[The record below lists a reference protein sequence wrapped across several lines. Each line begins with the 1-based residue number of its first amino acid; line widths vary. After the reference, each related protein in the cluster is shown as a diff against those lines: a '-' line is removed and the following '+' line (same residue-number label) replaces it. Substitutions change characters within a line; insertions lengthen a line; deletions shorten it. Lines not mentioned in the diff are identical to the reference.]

1 MEDFK
6 IPIIKSEEDAKK
18 KAKEC
23 LVKLFDDK
31 MLTIDNIKSLINDFH
46 KIANQ
51 SSIEV
56 FNKIEH
62 NINELDSSLKSIDQI
77 ISNMQET
84 SVKQK
89 KFFQSWKKITSPLNE
104 YGEDL
109 EKLMLAKKNV
119 SLMFNNLEM
128 YVKVQD
134 EVKELRRL
142 LKEDKFTNLTLV
154 YKKIRYFEY
163 IRIALIEKLKKETRS
178 EKLNNLADHLLCVQE
193 FSNEFFEEFWGYFRD
208 AHIYCKTKPEFI
220 VKCVRIIEEDQN
232 FLNNIKKI
240 FKTYHTPEEKYR
252 GIKESSMSNRK
263 SKMRDTMMLPEEQ
276 EEETL
281 PQVLLDKLPFLIK
294 EEFDKKFDEK
304 KEREETLNET
314 LELVKELHVI
324 YTKVVPCFP
333 PHYDIFNVYKN
344 AYLENIQIKLKPFL
358 NQEELEKSPGL
369 LIPIAHWL
377 AEFGDGLKNVGIDIN
392 ETELAADITYYMHFF
407 FEHINQV
414 LEENLN
420 TVLKKDT
427 QDKNKLKSAK
437 NIDLGNIQSYYATDV
452 YNAITQVIDLLSGD
466 FKGQL
471 LFQIIN
477 QICGKIETLIKASDE
492 NIKKSEH
499 LIVTCVYV
507 SDANKCLEQFPKF
520 KKKIKGLLTKDLYK
534 HIKLTYINSSPSI
547 LSLYNNNIRNGCQKI
562 VELMFRE
569 IESKTLNK
577 MFTSEWNDEVLE
589 DIFGTFGEYFNK
601 GFVKI
606 LKSQNNLLI
615 LVRCFIDSFM
625 WYYVEEIIH
634 SIRSLSRKSLVNSKD
649 SALVNYQIKYLTLN
663 ESELVYKKKK
673 KKEKKDKN
681 NDKDKDKENDGEFEA
696 IDLKNLDNKEDP
708 KNVDE
713 FKKYIFPVKKFKDE
727 DKTIK
732 SQEVIS
738 RIVRDK
744 EIFSDFLY
752 GFSDETTSPF
762 SSQFS
767 ETLGSNYIS
776 NFENKFESIINVT
789 RCKSQNEI
797 KEKIIQLKEFYYGND
812 GKALSEALLY
822 IREDAENITKQD
834 MKSYFLSCFDP
845 K

>member
-6 IPIIKSEEDAKK
+6 IPLLKNEEDAHK

-46 KIANQ
+46 KVANQ

-62 NINELDSSLKSIDQI
+62 NITELDSSLKSIDQI

-84 SVKQK
+84 STKHK
-89 KFFQSWKKITSPLNE
+89 KFFSSWKKITMPLNE

-134 EVKELRRL
+134 EIKEMKRL
-142 LKEDKFTNLTLV
+142 MEEDKYSNLTLV

-163 IRIALIEKLKKETRS
+163 IRIALIEKLKKEARS
-178 EKLNNLADHLLCVQE
+178 EKLNNLAEHLLCVQQ
-193 FSNEFFEEFWGYFRD
+193 FSNEFFDEFWSYFKD
-208 AHIYCKTKPEFI
+208 AHIICQTRPEFI
-220 VKCVRIIEEDQN
+220 VKCVRLIEEDKGY
-232 FLNNIKKI
+232 LNNIKKI
-240 FKTYHTPEEKYR
+240 FKTYNEPDQKYR
-252 GIKESSMSNRK
+252 GINESLMIKGKKEKVRE
-263 SKMRDTMMLPEEQ
+263 TMMV
-276 EEETL
+276 EEEEEENL
-281 PQVLLDKLPFLIK
+281 PQTLLDKLPFLIK
-294 EEFDKKFDEK
+294 EDFNARFQAKKD
-304 KEREETLNET
+304 REETLEET
-314 LELVKELHVI
+314 LKIVDELYII

-333 PHYDIFNVYKN
+333 PHYDIFNVYKK
-344 AYLENIQIKLKPFL
+344 AYLENIQLQLKQYL
-358 NQEELEKSPGL
+358 NQDELENSPGL

-377 AEFGDGLKNVGIDIN
+377 SQFGDGLKKVGVDIY
-392 ETELAADITYYMHFF
+392 ETELAADITYYMHYFY
-407 FEHINQV
+407 EHVNEV
-414 LEENLN
+414 LDSNLN
-420 TVLKKDT
+420 TVLKKDA

-452 YNAITQVIDLLSGD
+452 YNAITNVIDLLCGD

-477 QICGKIETLIKASDE
+477 QIFSKLEQLIKASDE
-492 NIKKSEH
+492 NIKKSEN
-499 LIVTCVYV
+499 LIVACVYV
-507 SDANKCLEQFPKF
+507 NDANKCLEQFPKF
-520 KKKIKGLLTKDLYK
+520 KKKIKGLLPKDLYK
-534 HIKLTYINSSPSI
+534 HVKMSYINSTPGV
-547 LSLYNNNIRNGCQKI
+547 LSMYNQNIRNGCQKI
-562 VELMFRE
+562 IEVMIKE

-589 DIFGTFGEYFNK
+589 DIFGTFKEYFNK

-615 LVRCFIDSFM
+615 LVRSFIDCFV

-634 SIRSLSRKSLVNSKD
+634 SVRSLNRKILVTFKD
-649 SALVNYQIKYLTLN
+649 SALVNYQFKYLTMN
-663 ESELVYKKKK
+663 ESELVYKRKKTK
-673 KKEKKDKN
+673 DKEKKEEENAIVDINKIEKDN
-681 NDKDKDKENDGEFEA
+681 NEEKGP
-696 IDLKNLDNKEDP
+696 IQ
-708 KNVDE
+708 E

-732 SQEVIS
+732 SKEVIA
-738 RIVRDK
+738 RMMRDK

-762 SSQFS
+762 SNKFS
-767 ETLGSNYIS
+767 ETLGSNYIK
-776 NFENKFESIINVT
+776 NFENKFDIMINVT
-789 RCKSQNEI
+789 KCKNQNDI
-797 KEKIIQLKEFYYGND
+797 KEKIIQLKEYYYGND

-822 IREDAENITKQD
+822 IREDWENVTKQD

>member
-6 IPIIKSEEDAKK
+6 IPLLKNEEDAHK

-46 KIANQ
+46 KVANQ

-62 NINELDSSLKSIDQI
+62 NITELDSSLKSIDQI

-84 SVKQK
+84 STKHK
-89 KFFQSWKKITSPLNE
+89 KFFSSWKKITMPLNE

-134 EVKELRRL
+134 EIKEMRRL
-142 LKEDKFTNLTLV
+142 MQEDKYSNLTLV

-163 IRIALIEKLKKETRS
+163 IRIALIEKLKKEARS
-178 EKLNNLADHLLCVQE
+178 EKLNNLAEHLLCVQQ
-193 FSNEFFEEFWGYFRD
+193 FSNEFFDEFWSYFKD
-208 AHIYCKTKPEFI
+208 AHIICQTRPEFI
-220 VKCVRIIEEDQN
+220 VKCVRLIEEDKGY
-232 FLNNIKKI
+232 LNNIKKI
-240 FKTYHTPEEKYR
+240 FKTYNEPDQKYR
-252 GIKESSMSNRK
+252 GINESLMIKGKKEKVRE
-263 SKMRDTMMLPEEQ
+263 TMTV
-276 EEETL
+276 EEEEEENL
-281 PQVLLDKLPFLIK
+281 PQTLLDKLPFLIK
-294 EEFDKKFDEK
+294 EDFNARFQAKKD
-304 KEREETLNET
+304 REETLEET
-314 LELVKELHVI
+314 LKIVDELYII

-333 PHYDIFNVYKN
+333 QHYDIFNVYKK
-344 AYLENIQIKLKPFL
+344 AYLENIQLQLKQYL
-358 NQEELEKSPGL
+358 NQDELENSPGL

-377 AEFGDGLKNVGIDIN
+377 SQFGDGLKKVGVDIY
-392 ETELAADITYYMHFF
+392 ETELAADITYYMHYFY
-407 FEHINQV
+407 EHVNEV
-414 LEENLN
+414 LDSNLN
-420 TVLKKDT
+420 TVLKKDA

-452 YNAITQVIDLLSGD
+452 YNAITNVIDLLCGD

-477 QICGKIETLIKASDE
+477 QIFSKLEQLIKASDE
-492 NIKKSEH
+492 NIKKSEN
-499 LIVTCVYV
+499 LIVACVYV
-507 SDANKCLEQFPKF
+507 NDANKCLEQFPKF
-520 KKKIKGLLTKDLYK
+520 KKKIKSLLPKDLYK
-534 HIKLTYINSSPSI
+534 HVKMSYINSNPGV
-547 LSLYNNNIRNGCQKI
+547 LSMYNANIRNGCQKI
-562 VELMFRE
+562 IEVMIKE

-589 DIFGTFGEYFNK
+589 DIFGTFKEYFNK

-615 LVRCFIDSFM
+615 LVRSFIDCFV

-634 SIRSLSRKSLVNSKD
+634 SVRSLNRKILVTFKD
-649 SALVNYQIKYLTLN
+649 SALVNYQFKYLTMN
-663 ESELVYKKKK
+663 ESELVYKRKKTK
-673 KKEKKDKN
+673 DKEKKEEENAIVDINKIEKDN
-681 NDKDKDKENDGEFEA
+681 NEEKGP
-696 IDLKNLDNKEDP
+696 IQ
-708 KNVDE
+708 E

-732 SQEVIS
+732 SKEVIA
-738 RIVRDK
+738 RMMRDK

-762 SSQFS
+762 SNKFS
-767 ETLGSNYIS
+767 ETLGSNYIK
-776 NFENKFESIINVT
+776 NFENKFDIMINVT
-789 RCKSQNEI
+789 KCKNQNDI
-797 KEKIIQLKEFYYGND
+797 KEKIIQLKEYYYGSD

-822 IREDAENITKQD
+822 IREDWENVTKQD

>member
-6 IPIIKSEEDAKK
+6 IPLLKNEEDAHK

-46 KIANQ
+46 KVANQ

-62 NINELDSSLKSIDQI
+62 NITELDSSLKSIDQI

-84 SVKQK
+84 STKHK
-89 KFFQSWKKITSPLNE
+89 KFFSSWKKITMPLNE

-134 EVKELRRL
+134 EIKEMKRL
-142 LKEDKFTNLTLV
+142 MEEDKYSNLTLV

-163 IRIALIEKLKKETRS
+163 IRIALIEKLKKEARS
-178 EKLNNLADHLLCVQE
+178 EKLNNLAEHLLCVQQ
-193 FSNEFFEEFWGYFRD
+193 FSNEFFDEFWSYFKD
-208 AHIYCKTKPEFI
+208 AHIICQTRPEFI
-220 VKCVRIIEEDQN
+220 VKCVRLIEEDKGY
-232 FLNNIKKI
+232 LNNIKKI
-240 FKTYHTPEEKYR
+240 FKTYNEPDQKYR
-252 GIKESSMSNRK
+252 GINESLMIKGKKEKVRE
-263 SKMRDTMMLPEEQ
+263 TMMV
-276 EEETL
+276 EEEEEENL
-281 PQVLLDKLPFLIK
+281 PQTLLDKLPFLIK
-294 EEFDKKFDEK
+294 EDFNARFQAKKD
-304 KEREETLNET
+304 REETLEET
-314 LELVKELHVI
+314 LKIVDELYII

-333 PHYDIFNVYKN
+333 PHYDIFNVYKK
-344 AYLENIQIKLKPFL
+344 AYLENIQLQLKQYL
-358 NQEELEKSPGL
+358 NQDELENSPGL

-377 AEFGDGLKNVGIDIN
+377 SQFGDGLKKIGVDIY
-392 ETELAADITYYMHFF
+392 ETELAADITYYMHYFY
-407 FEHINQV
+407 EHVNEV
-414 LEENLN
+414 LDSNLN
-420 TVLKKDT
+420 TVLKKDA

-452 YNAITQVIDLLSGD
+452 YNAITNVIDLLCGD

-477 QICGKIETLIKASDE
+477 QIFSKLEQLIKASDE
-492 NIKKSEH
+492 NIKKSEN
-499 LIVTCVYV
+499 LIVACVYV
-507 SDANKCLEQFPKF
+507 NDANKCLEQFPKF
-520 KKKIKGLLTKDLYK
+520 KKKIKGLLPKDLYK
-534 HIKLTYINSSPSI
+534 HVKMSYINSTPGV
-547 LSLYNNNIRNGCQKI
+547 LSMYNQNIRNGCQKI
-562 VELMFRE
+562 IEVMIKE

-589 DIFGTFGEYFNK
+589 DIFGTFKEYFNK

-615 LVRCFIDSFM
+615 LVRSFIDCFV

-634 SIRSLSRKSLVNSKD
+634 SVRSLNRKILVTFKD
-649 SALVNYQIKYLTLN
+649 SALVNYQFKYLTMN
-663 ESELVYKKKK
+663 ESELVYKRKKTK
-673 KKEKKDKN
+673 DKEKKEEENAIVDINKIEKDN
-681 NDKDKDKENDGEFEA
+681 NEEKGP
-696 IDLKNLDNKEDP
+696 IQ
-708 KNVDE
+708 E

-732 SQEVIS
+732 SKEVIA
-738 RIVRDK
+738 RMMRDK

-762 SSQFS
+762 SNKFS
-767 ETLGSNYIS
+767 ETLGSNYIK
-776 NFENKFESIINVT
+776 NFENKFDIMINVT
-789 RCKSQNEI
+789 KCKNQNDI
-797 KEKIIQLKEFYYGND
+797 KEKIIQLKEYYYGSD

-822 IREDAENITKQD
+822 IREDWENVTKQD

>member
-6 IPIIKSEEDAKK
+6 IPVLKNEEDAHK

-46 KIANQ
+46 KVANQ

-62 NINELDSSLKSIDQI
+62 NIHELDSSLKSIDQI

-84 SVKQK
+84 SIKQK

-142 LKEDKFTNLTLV
+142 LKEDKYTNLTLV

-193 FSNEFFEEFWGYFRD
+193 FSNEFFEEFWGYFKD
-208 AHIYCKTKPEFI
+208 AHIICKTKPEFI
-220 VKCVRIIEEDQN
+220 VKCVRLIEEDKN
-232 FLNNIKKI
+232 YLNNIKKI
-240 FKTYHTPEEKYR
+240 FKTYHSPDEKFR
-252 GIKESSMSNRK
+252 GINESLMNRK
-263 SKMRDTMMLPEEQ
+263 SKMKDTMMMPEEE

-281 PQVLLDKLPFLIK
+281 PQVLIDKLPFLIR
-294 EEFDKKFDEK
+294 EDFDKRFADK
-304 KEREETLNET
+304 KEREDILNET
-314 LELVKELHVI
+314 LNLVKELHVI

-333 PHYDIFNVYKN
+333 PHYDIFNIYKKS
-344 AYLENIQIKLKPFL
+344 YLENIQLKLKPFL
-358 NQEELEKSPGL
+358 NQEELENSPGL

-377 AEFGDGLKNVGIDIN
+377 SEFGDGLKNVGIDIN

-407 FEHINQV
+407 FEHVNQV
-414 LEENLN
+414 LDSNLN
-420 TVLKKDT
+420 AVLKKDA
-427 QDKNKLKSAK
+427 QDKKKLMSAK
-437 NIDLGNIQSYYATDV
+437 NLDLGNIQSYYATDV
-452 YNAITQVIDLLSGD
+452 YNSLSQVIDLLSGD

-477 QICGKIETLIKASDE
+477 QICRKIETLIKATEE
-492 NIKKSEH
+492 NVKKSEN
-499 LIVTCVYV
+499 LIVACVYV

-520 KKKIKGLLTKDLYK
+520 KKKIKGLLPKDLYK
-534 HIKLTYINSSPSI
+534 HIKLTFISSSPSI
-547 LSLYNNNIRNGCQKI
+547 LSLYNSNIRNGCQKI
-562 VELMFRE
+562 VELMFKE

-577 MFTSEWNDEVLE
+577 MFTSEWTDDILE
-589 DIFGTFGEYFNK
+589 EIFGTFKEYFNK

-615 LVRCFIDSFM
+615 LVRCFIESFM
-625 WYYVEEIIH
+625 WYYIEEIIH
-634 SIRSLSRKSLVNSKD
+634 SIRSLFRKNLSNSKD
-649 SALVNYQIKYLTLN
+649 SALAMYEIKYLSLN
-663 ESELVYKKKK
+663 ESELKYKKKK
-673 KKEKKDKN
+673 DKGKDEKEAVEDFGIIDIKKL
-681 NDKDKDKENDGEFEA
+681 DKEN
-696 IDLKNLDNKEDP
+696 KEDS
-708 KNVDE
+708 KNPLK
-713 FKKYIFPVKKFKDE
+713 FKKYVYPVKKFDKK
-727 DKTIK
+727 DKTFK
-732 SQEVIS
+732 SKESIE

-752 GFSDETTSPF
+752 EFSDETTSPF

-776 NFENKFESIINVT
+776 NFEHKFEAIINVT
-789 RCKSQNEI
+789 RCQSQNEI
-797 KEKIIQLKEFYYGND
+797 KEKIIQLKEYYYGND
-812 GKALSEALLY
+812 GKALAEALLY
-822 IREDAENITKQD
+822 IREDMENFTKQD
-834 MKSYFLSCFDP
+834 MKTYFLSCFDP

>member
-6 IPIIKSEEDAKK
+6 IPVLKNEEDAHK

-46 KIANQ
+46 KVANQ

-84 SVKQK
+84 SNKQK
-89 KFFQSWKKITSPLNE
+89 KFFQSWKKITTPLNE

-109 EKLMLAKKNV
+109 EKLMIAKKNV

-142 LKEDKFTNLTLV
+142 LKEDKYTNLTLV

-193 FSNEFFEEFWGYFRD
+193 FSNEFFEEFWGYFKD
-208 AHIYCKTKPEFI
+208 AHIICKTKPEFI
-220 VKCVRIIEEDQN
+220 VKCVRLIEEDKN
-232 FLNNIKKI
+232 YLNNIKKI
-240 FKTYHTPEEKYR
+240 FKTYHTPDEKYR
-252 GIKESSMSNRK
+252 GIQESARY
-263 SKMRDTMMLPEEQ
+263 SKMRETMMPEEE

-281 PQVLLDKLPFLIK
+281 PQVLLDKLPLLIK
-294 EEFDKKFDEK
+294 EDFEARFNDK
-304 KEREETLNET
+304 KEREEILNET
-314 LELVKELHVI
+314 LNLVKELHTI

-333 PHYDIFNVYKN
+333 PHYDIFNVYKK
-344 AYLENIQIKLKPFL
+344 AYLENIQIKIKPFL

-377 AEFGDGLKNVGIDIN
+377 SEFGDGLKNVGIDIN

-414 LEENLN
+414 LDSNLN
-420 TVLKKDT
+420 AVLKKDAH
-427 QDKNKLKSAK
+427 DKNKLKSAK

-452 YNAITQVIDLLSGD
+452 YNSIIQVIDLLSGD

-477 QICGKIETLIKASDE
+477 QVCGKIESLIKATEE
-492 NIKKSEH
+492 NVKKSEN
-499 LIVTCVYV
+499 LIVACVYV

-520 KKKIKGLLTKDLYK
+520 KKKIKGLLPKDLYK
-534 HIKLTYINSSPSI
+534 HIKLTYISSSPSI
-547 LSLYNNNIRNGCQKI
+547 LSMYNSNIRNGCQKI
-562 VELMFRE
+562 IELMFNE

-589 DIFGTFGEYFNK
+589 DIFGTFKEYFNK

-615 LVRCFIDSFM
+615 LVRCFIESFM

-634 SIRSLSRKSLVNSKD
+634 SIRSLFRKTLSSTKD
-649 SALVNYQIKYLTLN
+649 SALAAYQIKYLFMD
-663 ESELVYKKKK
+663 ESELKYKKKK
-673 KKEKKDKN
+673 KKEKDE
-681 NDKDKDKENDGEFEA
+681 KEDAGDFE
-696 IDLKNLDNKEDP
+696 IVDIKNLDKEKEDP
-708 KNVDE
+708 KKADK
-713 FKKYIFPVKKFKDE
+713 FKKYVYPVKKFNKQ
-727 DKTIK
+727 DKTFN
-732 SQEVIS
+732 SQAVIS
-738 RIVRDK
+738 RMVRDK

-752 GFSDETTSPF
+752 EFSDETTSPF

-767 ETLGSNYIS
+767 ETLGTNYIS
-776 NFENKFESIINVT
+776 NFENKFEAVINVT

-812 GKALSEALLY
+812 GKALAEALLY
-822 IREDAENITKQD
+822 IREDMENVTKQD
-834 MKSYFLSCFDP
+834 MKTYFLSCFDP

>member
-6 IPIIKSEEDAKK
+6 IPLLKNEEDAHK

-46 KIANQ
+46 KVANQ

-62 NINELDSSLKSIDQI
+62 NITELDSSLKSIDQI

-84 SVKQK
+84 STKHK
-89 KFFQSWKKITSPLNE
+89 KFFSSWKKITMPLNE

-134 EVKELRRL
+134 EIKEMKRL
-142 LKEDKFTNLTLV
+142 MEEDKYSNLTLV

-163 IRIALIEKLKKETRS
+163 IRIALIEKLKKEARS
-178 EKLNNLADHLLCVQE
+178 EKLNNLAEHLLCVQQ
-193 FSNEFFEEFWGYFRD
+193 FSNEFFDEFWSYFKD
-208 AHIYCKTKPEFI
+208 AHIICQTRPEFI
-220 VKCVRIIEEDQN
+220 VKCVRLIEEDKGY
-232 FLNNIKKI
+232 LNNIKKI
-240 FKTYHTPEEKYR
+240 FKTYNEPDQKYR
-252 GIKESSMSNRK
+252 GINESLMIKGKKEKVRE
-263 SKMRDTMMLPEEQ
+263 TMMV
-276 EEETL
+276 EEEEEENL
-281 PQVLLDKLPFLIK
+281 PQTLLDKLPFLIK
-294 EEFDKKFDEK
+294 EDFNARFQAKKD
-304 KEREETLNET
+304 REETLEET
-314 LELVKELHVI
+314 LKIVDELYII

-333 PHYDIFNVYKN
+333 PHYDIFNVYKK
-344 AYLENIQIKLKPFL
+344 AYLENIQLQLKQYL
-358 NQEELEKSPGL
+358 NQDELENSPGL

-377 AEFGDGLKNVGIDIN
+377 SQFGDGLKKVGVDIY
-392 ETELAADITYYMHFF
+392 ETELAADITYYMHYFY
-407 FEHINQV
+407 EHVNEV
-414 LEENLN
+414 LDSNLN
-420 TVLKKDT
+420 TVLKKDA

-452 YNAITQVIDLLSGD
+452 YNAITNVIDLLCGD

-477 QICGKIETLIKASDE
+477 QIFSKLEQLIKASDE
-492 NIKKSEH
+492 NIKKSEN
-499 LIVTCVYV
+499 LIVACVYV
-507 SDANKCLEQFPKF
+507 NDANKCLEQFPKF
-520 KKKIKGLLTKDLYK
+520 KKKIKGLLPKDLYK
-534 HIKLTYINSSPSI
+534 HVKMSYINSTPGV
-547 LSLYNNNIRNGCQKI
+547 LSMYNQNIRNGCQKI
-562 VELMFRE
+562 IEVMIKE

-577 MFTSEWNDEVLE
+577 MFTSEWNDDVLE
-589 DIFGTFGEYFNK
+589 DIFGTFKEYFNK

-615 LVRCFIDSFM
+615 LVRSFIDCFV

-634 SIRSLSRKSLVNSKD
+634 SVRSLNRKILVAFKD
-649 SALVNYQIKYLTLN
+649 SALVNYQFKYLTMN
-663 ESELVYKKKK
+663 ESELVYKRKKTK
-673 KKEKKDKN
+673 DKEKKEEENAIVDINKIEKDN
-681 NDKDKDKENDGEFEA
+681 NEEKGP
-696 IDLKNLDNKEDP
+696 IQ
-708 KNVDE
+708 E

-732 SQEVIS
+732 SKEVIA
-738 RIVRDK
+738 RMMRDK

-762 SSQFS
+762 SNKFS
-767 ETLGSNYIS
+767 ETLGSNYIK
-776 NFENKFESIINVT
+776 NFENKFDIMINVT
-789 RCKSQNEI
+789 KCKNQNDI
-797 KEKIIQLKEFYYGND
+797 KEKIIQLKEYYYGSD

-822 IREDAENITKQD
+822 IREDWENVTKQD

>member
-6 IPIIKSEEDAKK
+6 IPILKNEEDAHK

-62 NINELDSSLKSIDQI
+62 NITELDTSLKSIDQI

-84 SVKQK
+84 STKHK
-89 KFFQSWKKITSPLNE
+89 KFFTSWKKITTPLNE
-104 YGEDL
+104 YGEGL

-128 YVKVQD
+128 YVRVQD
-134 EVKELRRL
+134 EIKEMRRL
-142 LKEDKFTNLTLV
+142 MEEDKYSNLTLV

-163 IRIALIEKLKKETRS
+163 IRIALILKLKKEARS
-178 EKLNNLADHLLCVQE
+178 EKLNNLAEHLLCVQQ
-193 FSNEFFEEFWGYFRD
+193 FSNEFFEEFWNYFKD
-208 AHIYCKTKPEFI
+208 AHIICQTKPEFI
-220 VKCVRIIEEDQN
+220 VKCVRLIEEDKGY
-232 FLNNIKKI
+232 LKSIKKI
-240 FKTYHTPEEKYR
+240 FKTYNEPDSKFR
-252 GIKESSMSNRK
+252 GINESLIISERK
-263 SKMRDTMMLPEEQ
+263 SKMRDTLMI
-276 EEETL
+276 EEEEEENL
-281 PQVLLDKLPFLIK
+281 PQSLLDKLPYLIK
-294 EEFDKKFDEK
+294 EDFNKRFADKKD
-304 KEREETLNET
+304 REETLEET
-314 LELVKELHVI
+314 LNIVNELYII

-333 PHYDIFNVYKN
+333 PHYDIFNVYKK
-344 AYLENIQIKLKPFL
+344 AYLENIQLILKQYL
-358 NQEELEKSPGL
+358 NQEELENSPGL

-377 AEFGDGLKNVGIDIN
+377 SQFGEGLKKVGIDIY

-407 FEHINQV
+407 FEHVNEV
-414 LEENLN
+414 LDSNLN
-420 TVLKKDT
+420 TVLKKDA
-427 QDKNKLKSAK
+427 QDKNKLKTAK

-452 YNAITQVIDLLSGD
+452 YNAITNVIDLLSGD

-471 LFQIIN
+471 LFQIVN
-477 QICGKIETLIKASDE
+477 QIFSKLEQLIKASDE
-492 NIKKSEH
+492 NIKKSEN
-499 LIVTCVYV
+499 LIVACVYV
-507 SDANKCLEQFPKF
+507 NDANKCLEQLPKF
-520 KKKIKGLLTKDLYK
+520 KKKIKSLLPKDLYK
-534 HIKLTYINSSPSI
+534 HVKLSYINSNPGV
-547 LSLYNNNIRNGCQKI
+547 LSMYNTNIRNGCQKI
-562 VELMFRE
+562 IELMIKE

-577 MFTSEWNDEVLE
+577 MFTSEWTDEVLE
-589 DIFGTFGEYFNK
+589 DIFGTFKEYFNK

-615 LVRCFIDSFM
+615 LVRSFIDSFV

-634 SIRSLSRKSLVNSKD
+634 SVRTLNRKILITFKD
-649 SALVNYQIKYLTLN
+649 SALVNYQFKYLTMN

-673 KKEKKDKN
+673 KGKEEKKEENEIIDINKV
-681 NDKDKDKENDGEFEA
+681 DKENNEE
-696 IDLKNLDNKEDP
+696 KNAP
-708 KNVDE
+708 IQE

-732 SQEVIS
+732 SKEVIA
-738 RIVRDK
+738 RMMRDK

-752 GFSDETTSPF
+752 SFSDETTAPF
-762 SSQFS
+762 SNKFS
-767 ETLGSNYIS
+767 ETLGANYIK
-776 NFENKFESIINVT
+776 NFENKFDIMINVT
-789 RCKSQNEI
+789 KCKNQNDI
-797 KEKIIQLKEFYYGND
+797 KEKIIQLKEHYYGSD

-822 IREDAENITKQD
+822 IREDWENVTKQD

>member
-6 IPIIKSEEDAKK
+6 IPILKNEEDAHK

-62 NINELDSSLKSIDQI
+62 NITELDTSLKSIDQI

-84 SVKQK
+84 STKHK
-89 KFFQSWKKITSPLNE
+89 KFFTSWKKITTPLNE

-128 YVKVQD
+128 YVRVQD
-134 EVKELRRL
+134 EIKEMRRL
-142 LKEDKFTNLTLV
+142 MEEDKYSNLTLV

-163 IRIALIEKLKKETRS
+163 IRIALILKLKKEARS
-178 EKLNNLADHLLCVQE
+178 EKLNNLAEHLLCVQQ
-193 FSNEFFEEFWGYFRD
+193 FSNEFFDEFWSYFKN
-208 AHIYCKTKPEFI
+208 AHIICQTKPEFI
-220 VKCVRIIEEDQN
+220 VKCVRLIEEDKGY
-232 FLNNIKKI
+232 LKSIKKI
-240 FKTYHTPEEKYR
+240 FKTYNEPDSKFR
-252 GIKESSMSNRK
+252 GINESLIISERK
-263 SKMRDTMMLPEEQ
+263 SKMRDTLMI
-276 EEETL
+276 EEEEEENL
-281 PQVLLDKLPFLIK
+281 PQSLLDKLPYLIK
-294 EEFDKKFDEK
+294 EDFNKRFADKKD
-304 KEREETLNET
+304 REETLEET
-314 LELVKELHVI
+314 LNIVNELYII

-333 PHYDIFNVYKN
+333 PHYDIFNVYKK
-344 AYLENIQIKLKPFL
+344 AYLENIQLILKQYL
-358 NQEELEKSPGL
+358 NQEELENSPGL

-377 AEFGDGLKNVGIDIN
+377 SQFGEGLKKVGIDIY

-407 FEHINQV
+407 FEHVNEV
-414 LEENLN
+414 LDSNLN
-420 TVLKKDT
+420 TVLKKDA

-452 YNAITQVIDLLSGD
+452 YNAITNVIDLLSGD

-471 LFQIIN
+471 LFQIVN
-477 QICGKIETLIKASDE
+477 QIFSKLEQLIKASDE
-492 NIKKSEH
+492 NIKKSEN
-499 LIVTCVYV
+499 LIVACVYV
-507 SDANKCLEQFPKF
+507 NDANKCLEQLPKF
-520 KKKIKGLLTKDLYK
+520 KKKIKSLLPKDLYK
-534 HIKLTYINSSPSI
+534 HVKLSYINSNPGV
-547 LSLYNNNIRNGCQKI
+547 LSMYNTNIRNGCQKI
-562 VELMFRE
+562 IELMIKE

-577 MFTSEWNDEVLE
+577 MFTSEWTDEVLE
-589 DIFGTFGEYFNK
+589 DIFGTFKEYFNK

-615 LVRCFIDSFM
+615 LVRSFIDSFV

-634 SIRSLSRKSLVNSKD
+634 SVRTLNRKILITFKD
-649 SALVNYQIKYLTLN
+649 SALVNYQFKYLTMN

-673 KKEKKDKN
+673 KGKEEKKEENEIIDINKV
-681 NDKDKDKENDGEFEA
+681 DKENNEE
-696 IDLKNLDNKEDP
+696 KNAP
-708 KNVDE
+708 IQE

-732 SQEVIS
+732 SKEVIA
-738 RIVRDK
+738 RMMKDK

-752 GFSDETTSPF
+752 SFSDETTAPF
-762 SSQFS
+762 SNKFS
-767 ETLGSNYIS
+767 ETLGANYIK
-776 NFENKFESIINVT
+776 NFENKFDIMINVT
-789 RCKSQNEI
+789 KCKNQNDI
-797 KEKIIQLKEFYYGND
+797 KEKIIQLKEHYYGSD

-822 IREDAENITKQD
+822 IREDWENVTKQD

>member
-6 IPIIKSEEDAKK
+6 IPLLKNEEDAHK

-46 KIANQ
+46 KVANQ

-62 NINELDSSLKSIDQI
+62 NITELDSSLKSIDQI

-84 SVKQK
+84 STKHK
-89 KFFQSWKKITSPLNE
+89 KFFSSWKKITMPLNE

-134 EVKELRRL
+134 EIKEMKRL
-142 LKEDKFTNLTLV
+142 MEEDKYSNLTLV

-163 IRIALIEKLKKETRS
+163 IRIALIEKLKKEARS
-178 EKLNNLADHLLCVQE
+178 EKLNNLAEHLLCVQQ
-193 FSNEFFEEFWGYFRD
+193 FSNEFFDEFWSYFKD
-208 AHIYCKTKPEFI
+208 AHIICQTRPEFI
-220 VKCVRIIEEDQN
+220 VKCVRLIEEDKGY
-232 FLNNIKKI
+232 LNNIKKI
-240 FKTYHTPEEKYR
+240 FKTYNEPDQKYR
-252 GIKESSMSNRK
+252 GINESLMIKGKKEKVRE
-263 SKMRDTMMLPEEQ
+263 TMMV
-276 EEETL
+276 EEEEEENL
-281 PQVLLDKLPFLIK
+281 PQTLLDKLPFLIK
-294 EEFDKKFDEK
+294 EDFNARFQAKKD
-304 KEREETLNET
+304 REETLEET
-314 LELVKELHVI
+314 LKIVDELYII

-333 PHYDIFNVYKN
+333 PHYDIFNVYKK
-344 AYLENIQIKLKPFL
+344 AYLENIQLQLKQYL
-358 NQEELEKSPGL
+358 NQDELENSPGL
-369 LIPIAHWL
+369 LIPIANWL
-377 AEFGDGLKNVGIDIN
+377 SQFGDGLKKVGVDIY
-392 ETELAADITYYMHFF
+392 ETELAADITYYMHYFY
-407 FEHINQV
+407 EHVNEV
-414 LEENLN
+414 LDSNLN
-420 TVLKKDT
+420 TVLKKDA

-452 YNAITQVIDLLSGD
+452 YNAITNVIDLLCGD

-477 QICGKIETLIKASDE
+477 QIFSKLEQLIKASDE
-492 NIKKSEH
+492 NIKKSEN
-499 LIVTCVYV
+499 LIVACVYV
-507 SDANKCLEQFPKF
+507 NDANKCLEQFPKF
-520 KKKIKGLLTKDLYK
+520 KKKIKGLLPKDLYK
-534 HIKLTYINSSPSI
+534 HVKMSYINSTPGV
-547 LSLYNNNIRNGCQKI
+547 LSMYNQNIRNGCQKI
-562 VELMFRE
+562 IEVMIKE

-577 MFTSEWNDEVLE
+577 MFTSEWNDDVLE
-589 DIFGTFGEYFNK
+589 DIFGTFKEYFNK

-615 LVRCFIDSFM
+615 LVRSFIDCFV

-634 SIRSLSRKSLVNSKD
+634 SVRSLNRKILVSFKD
-649 SALVNYQIKYLTLN
+649 SALVNYQFKYLTMN
-663 ESELVYKKKK
+663 ESELVYKRKKTK
-673 KKEKKDKN
+673 DKEKKEE
-681 NDKDKDKENDGEFEA
+681 ENA
-696 IDLKNLDNKEDP
+696 IVDINKIEKGDSEEKGP
-708 KNVDE
+708 IQE

-732 SQEVIS
+732 SKEVIA
-738 RIVRDK
+738 RMMRDK

-762 SSQFS
+762 SNKFS
-767 ETLGSNYIS
+767 ETLGSNYIK
-776 NFENKFESIINVT
+776 NFENKFDIMINVT
-789 RCKSQNEI
+789 KCKNQNDI
-797 KEKIIQLKEFYYGND
+797 KEKIIQLKEYYYGSD

-822 IREDAENITKQD
+822 IREDWENVTKQD

>member
-1 MEDFK
+1 MENFK
-6 IPIIKSEEDAKK
+6 IPLLKNEDDALK
-18 KAKEC
+18 KAKET

-31 MLTIDNIKSLINDFH
+31 MLTTDNIKSLINDFH

-62 NINELDSSLKSIDQI
+62 NITELDTSLKSIDQI

-84 SVKQK
+84 SSKHK
-89 KFFQSWKKITSPLNE
+89 KFFTSWKKITEPLNE

-134 EVKELRRL
+134 EIKEMRRL
-142 LKEDKFTNLTLV
+142 MQEDKYSNLTLV

-163 IRIALIEKLKKETRS
+163 IRIALIEKLKKEARS
-178 EKLNNLADHLLCVQE
+178 EKLNNLAEHLLCVQQ
-193 FSNEFFEEFWGYFRD
+193 FSTEFFDEFWNYFKD
-208 AHIYCKTKPEFI
+208 AHVICQTRPEFI
-220 VKCVRIIEEDQN
+220 VKCVRLIEEDKSY
-232 FLNNIKKI
+232 LNNIKKI
-240 FKTYHTPEEKYR
+240 FKLYNEPDQKFR
-252 GIKESSMSNRK
+252 GIDESLSLKDKK
-263 SKMRDTMMLPEEQ
+263 SKVRETLMV
-276 EEETL
+276 EEEEEESL
-281 PQVLLDKLPFLIK
+281 PQTLLDKLPFLIK
-294 EEFDKKFDEK
+294 EDFNERFKSKAN
-304 KEREETLNET
+304 REETLEET
-314 LELVKELHVI
+314 LNLVNELYDI

-333 PHYDIFNVYKN
+333 PHYDIFNVYKK
-344 AYLENIQIKLKPFL
+344 AYLENIQQQLKQYL
-358 NQEELEKSPGL
+358 NQEELENSPGL

-377 AEFGDGLKNVGIDIN
+377 SQFGEGLQKLGVDIY
-392 ETELAADITYYMHFF
+392 ETDLAADINYYMHYFY
-407 FEHINQV
+407 EHVNEV
-414 LEENLN
+414 LDSNLN
-420 TVLKKDT
+420 TVLKKDA

-452 YNAITQVIDLLSGD
+452 YNAITNVIDLLCGD

-477 QICGKIETLIKASDE
+477 QIFAKLEQLIKASDE
-492 NIKKSEH
+492 NIKKSEN
-499 LIVTCVYV
+499 LIVACVYV
-507 SDANKCLEQFPKF
+507 NDTNKCLEQFPKF
-520 KKKIKGLLTKDLYK
+520 KKKIKSLLPKDLYK
-534 HIKLTYINSSPSI
+534 HVKLSYINSTPGV
-547 LSLYNNNIRNGCQKI
+547 LSMYNANIRNGCQKI
-562 VELMFRE
+562 IEVMIKE

-589 DIFGTFGEYFNK
+589 DIFGTFKEYFNK

-615 LVRCFIDSFM
+615 LVRSFIDCFV

-634 SIRSLSRKSLVNSKD
+634 SVRSLNRKILVNFKD
-649 SALVNYQIKYLTLN
+649 SALVNYQFKYLTMN

-673 KKEKKDKN
+673 KKDKEEKKDGN
-681 NDKDKDKENDGEFEA
+681 EI
-696 IDLKNLDNKEDP
+696 IDLNKIDINNNYD
-708 KNVDE
+708 KGQIQE
-713 FKKYIFPVKKFKDE
+713 FKKYTFPVKKFKDE
-727 DKTIK
+727 DKTIN
-732 SQEVIS
+732 SREVIS
-738 RIVRDK
+738 RMIRDK

-752 GFSDETTSPF
+752 SFSDETTSPF
-762 SSQFS
+762 SNKFS
-767 ETLGSNYIS
+767 ETLGTNYIK
-776 NFENKFESIINVT
+776 NFENKFTIMINVT
-789 RCKSQNEI
+789 KCKNQNEI
-797 KEKIIQLKEFYYGND
+797 KEKIIQLKEYYYGND

-822 IREDAENITKQD
+822 IREDWENVTKQD

>member
-6 IPIIKSEEDAKK
+6 IPLLKNEEDAHK

-46 KIANQ
+46 KVANQ

-62 NINELDSSLKSIDQI
+62 NITELDSSLKSIDQI

-84 SVKQK
+84 STKHK
-89 KFFQSWKKITSPLNE
+89 KFFSSWKKITMPLNE

-134 EVKELRRL
+134 EIKEMRRL
-142 LKEDKFTNLTLV
+142 MQEDKYSNLTLV

-163 IRIALIEKLKKETRS
+163 IRIALIEKLKKEARS
-178 EKLNNLADHLLCVQE
+178 EKLNNLAEHLLCVQQ
-193 FSNEFFEEFWGYFRD
+193 FSNEFFEEFWSYFKD
-208 AHIYCKTKPEFI
+208 APTICQTKPEFI
-220 VKCVRIIEEDQN
+220 VKCVRLIEEDKAY
-232 FLNNIKKI
+232 LNNIKKI
-240 FKTYHTPEEKYR
+240 FKLYNSPDEKFR
-252 GIKESSMSNRK
+252 GINESLNLRK
-263 SKMRDTMMLPEEQ
+263 TKVRDTMMI
-276 EEETL
+276 EEEEEEESL
-281 PQVLLDKLPFLIK
+281 PQTLLDKLPYLIK
-294 EEFDKKFDEK
+294 EDFNARFASKKN
-304 KEREETLNET
+304 REETLEET
-314 LELVKELHVI
+314 LKILDDLYII

-333 PHYDIFNVYKN
+333 PHYDIFNVYKK
-344 AYLENIQIKLKPFL
+344 AYLENIQLQIKPFL
-358 NQEELEKSPGL
+358 NQEELENNPGL
-369 LIPIAHWL
+369 LIPVAHWL
-377 AEFGDGLKNVGIDIN
+377 SQFGEGLKKVGVDLY

-407 FEHINQV
+407 YEHVNEV
-414 LEENLN
+414 LDSNLN
-420 TVLKKDT
+420 TVLKKDA
-427 QDKNKLKSAK
+427 QDKNKLKSEK

-452 YNAITQVIDLLSGD
+452 YNAITNVIDLLSGD

-477 QICGKIETLIKASDE
+477 QIFSKLEQLIRTSDE
-492 NIKKSEH
+492 NIKKSEN
-499 LIVTCVYV
+499 LIVACVYV
-507 SDANKCLEQFPKF
+507 NDANKCLEQFPKF
-520 KKKIKGLLTKDLYK
+520 KKKIKSLLPKDLYK
-534 HIKLTYINSSPSI
+534 HVKLSYINSNPGV
-547 LSLYNNNIRNGCQKI
+547 LSLYNSNIRNGCQKI
-562 VELMFRE
+562 IELMIKE

-577 MFTSEWNDEVLE
+577 MFTSEWNDDVLE
-589 DIFGTFGEYFNK
+589 DIFGTFKEYFNK

-615 LVRCFIDSFM
+615 LVRSFIDSFA

-634 SIRSLSRKSLVNSKD
+634 SVRSLNRKILVNFKD
-649 SALVNYQIKYLTLN
+649 SALVNYQFKYLTMN

-673 KKEKKDKN
+673 GKEKAKEDNNEIIDINKVDKN
-681 NDKDKDKENDGEFEA
+681 AKENKEA
-696 IDLKNLDNKEDP
+696 PIQ
-708 KNVDE
+708 E
-713 FKKYIFPVKKFKDE
+713 FKKYIFPVKKFKDA

-732 SQEVIS
+732 SKEVIS
-738 RIVRDK
+738 RMIRDK

-752 GFSDETTSPF
+752 SFSDETTAPF
-762 SSQFS
+762 SNKFS
-767 ETLGSNYIS
+767 ETLGANYIK
-776 NFENKFESIINVT
+776 NFENKFDVVINVT
-789 RCKSQNEI
+789 KCRNQNDI
-797 KEKIIQLKEFYYGND
+797 KEKIIQLKEHYYGND

-822 IREDAENITKQD
+822 IREDWENVTKQD
-834 MKSYFLSCFDP
+834 MKSFFLSCFDP